1 LDIFSQYFGSP
12 VAKPRS
18 GQFDGNSVQTVS
30 GGLQCGLRL
39 QNRGLKAQPEGFVER
54 FGLEEASMR
63 FKLFS
68 LVAAGAL
75 LLAFGPAVKA
85 DSFTLS
91 GPAYYSGTGFGTVYN
106 LLTLQQNGGETGAVA
121 PTTASNLTTL
131 GTNFGGCSV
140 HSGIDLCGDATNTS
154 EVITAADLSAIGI
167 TSSGGF
173 GLLYNASQEGGDP
186 NTFLS
191 ANPAFTVYFYDSNGN
206 LLFSASFAGTSSPFP
221 PIGGNGQGQTG
232 YLFTMSGSDFGTYFN
247 SIAYVGMSGT
257 VGNSNDGPDDWHV
270 VNASQ
275 GTPVP
280 EPGSLMLFGTGLLG
294 MAGFMKRK
302 LLG

>member
-1 LDIFSQYFGSP
+1 MKPKFFFLLTALAVVLALSP
-12 VAKPRS
+12 MA
-18 GQFDGNSVQTVS
+18 
-30 GGLQCGLRL
+30 
-39 QNRGLKAQPEGFVER
+39 
-54 FGLEEASMR
+54 
-63 FKLFS
+63 
-68 LVAAGAL
+68 
-75 LLAFGPAVKA
+75 KA

-106 LLTLQQNGGETGAVA
+106 LLTLQANGGEAGAVA
-121 PTTASNLTTL
+121 PTNASNLGSL
-131 GTNFGGCSV
+131 GTCGV
-140 HSGIDLCGDATNTS
+140 HSGIELCGDAANTS
-154 EVITAADLSAIGI
+154 QVITAADLADIGI

-186 NTFLS
+186 NTYLY
-191 ANPAFTVYFYDSNGN
+191 PTDPFTVYFYDSNGN
-206 LLFSASFAGTSSPFP
+206 LLFSASYAGTNDPFP
-221 PIGGNGQGQTG
+221 PIAGNGQGQTG
-232 YLFTMSGSDFGTYFN
+232 YLFTLNGSDFATYFS

-294 MAGFMKRK
+294 TAGFLRRK